1 LNAGARELLAWLR
14 AASVYGDFERFFLPL
29 LRDAD
34 AMAWM
39 RAYARKVAR
48 AAAEDAKLRVDRER
62 QQDNLEGETIAD
74 DSAQHAKL
82 SFKIQ
87 MNNCDADT
95 FESEAPLVPRP
106 RAAGRRRVHQRVSQ
120 LSSQIASRPSESV
133 HHHRRRRPRSSSAR
147 AT

>member
-1 LNAGARELLAWLR
+1 MNAGARELLAWLR

-34 AMAWM
+34 AMARM
-39 RAYARKVAR
+39 KAYADKVAS

-87 MNNCDADT
+87 MNSCDADT
-95 FESEAPLVPRP
+95 FESKLRLYHAPEPQDGDVCT
-106 RAAGRRRVHQRVSQ
+106 
-120 LSSQIASRPSESV
+120 
-133 HHHRRRRPRSSSAR
+133 SAFHK
-147 AT
+147 TS